1 MNKSRLPYSKCAVIA
16 SAMAAICI
24 ASPGLAKD
32 PVAVLK
38 QLDGT
43 WKGRGLGRQSLES
56 GTEKALCQ
64 IKSAFDE
71 DTAILTTS
79 GHCATAKAKIKIHGE
94 LKYHARTETYI
105 GDLFSRFGDDGG
117 KTSSN
122 GKLVGKSIVLK
133 TTNSDAQGKVKY
145 RGRVTITPVNSKSY
159 KVSTKLTDVVAE
171 KSFVGADL
179 TFQKK

>member
-1 MNKSRLPYSKCAVIA
+1 MNYFRLPFLKSVIIA
-16 SAMAAICI
+16 SAMVSVCVAG
-24 ASPGLAKD
+24 PVLAKD

-38 QLDGT
+38 QLDGS

-64 IKSAFDE
+64 IRSEFDE
-71 DTAILTTS
+71 ATSVLTTS

-94 LKYHARTETYI
+94 LKYHAETESYI

-117 KTSSN
+117 KTTSN

-133 TTNSDAQGKVKY
+133 TTNSDDLGKIRY
-145 RGRVTITPVNSKSY
+145 RGRVTITPLNSKRY
-159 KVSTKLTDVVAE
+159 KVASKLTDVAAE
-171 KSFVGADL
+171 KSFEAAEL
-179 TFQKK
+179 IFTKK